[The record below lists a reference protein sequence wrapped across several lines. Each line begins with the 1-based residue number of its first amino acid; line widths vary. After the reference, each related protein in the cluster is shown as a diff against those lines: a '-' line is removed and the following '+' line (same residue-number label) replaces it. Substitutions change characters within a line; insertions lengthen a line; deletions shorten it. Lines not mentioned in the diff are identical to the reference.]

1 MRYMA
6 MTFINPNMADAPSPM
21 SSGSHRGGNQS
32 GLREF
37 NERLILQV
45 IRRANSISK
54 AEIAR
59 KTGLTAQTVSVIV
72 NRLLDEGL
80 LRKERRRR
88 VSGKVGQPAVPI
100 ALNPDGAYSIG
111 VKIGRRS
118 LDVLLVD
125 FVGEVLDHVSER
137 YAFPDPDYVF
147 PRVGER
153 VAHAMAALDSAQQR
167 RMVGIGVAAPYGIGG
182 WQQELSSPPDVL
194 TKWGGIDIRQR
205 IADDQE
211 IPIWFENDATAACMA
226 DLILHDE
233 NARFDNYLYIFIGTF
248 IGGGIV
254 LDGLLHRGPFG
265 FAGSVGSMPVPSS
278 YDPKTTDSARP
289 TVQLIR
295 CASRYL
301 LDERLRDCGLD
312 PESAVP
318 LSSSGTWE
326 EPPLEAHDALAEWIG
341 TTAASIAVAICAASS
356 IVDFEGIVVDGALPQ
371 PVVTELTERIDDEL
385 DRLNFSGLV
394 RPGLVAGTIGNAAR
408 ALGGAI
414 LPLYSCFTPN
424 KEVLLK
430 F

>member
-1 MRYMA
+1 MA
-6 MTFINPNMADAPSPM
+6 IMSIDSSVADVAIPVS
-21 SSGSHRGGNQS
+21 SSGRHRGGNQS
-32 GLREF
+32 GLKEF

-45 IRRANSISK
+45 IRRANSIPK

-72 NRLLDEGL
+72 NRLLDEKL
-80 LRKERRRR
+80 LRKESRRREA
-88 VSGKVGQPAVPI
+88 GKVGQPAVPI
-100 ALNPDGAYSIG
+100 ALNPDGAYSVG

-125 FVGEVLDHVSER
+125 FLGNVLSHVSDR
-137 YAFPDPDYVF
+137 YAFPDPDVVL
-147 PRVGER
+147 PRAEACIAQVK
-153 VAHAMAALDSAQQR
+153 AILSKAQQR
-167 RMVGIGVAAPYGIGG
+167 RMVGIGIAAPYGIGG
-182 WQQELSSPPDVL
+182 WRQELSGPPEVL
-194 TKWGGIDIRQR
+194 AKWDGIDIRRQM
-205 IADDQE
+205 AE
-211 IPIWFENDATAACMA
+211 YEELPIWFENDATAACMA
-226 DLILHDE
+226 DLILNDE
-233 NARFDNYLYIFIGTF
+233 GSRFDNYLYIFIGTF

-278 YDPKTTDSARP
+278 YDPKKEDPVQP

-301 LDERLRDCGLD
+301 LDERLRDCQLD
-312 PESAVP
+312 PEAAVP
-318 LSSSGTWE
+318 LSGLGTWDG
-326 EPPLEAHDALAEWIG
+326 PVPEARDALAEWIG
-341 TTAASIAVAICAASS
+341 TASASIAVAICAASS
-356 IVDFEGIVVDGALPQ
+356 TIDFEGIVVDGALPL
-371 PVVTELTERIDDEL
+371 PVVDELTRRIDCQL
-385 DRLNFSGLV
+385 DVLNFSGLV
-394 RPGLVAGTIGNAAR
+394 RPSVIPGTIGNDAR

>member
-1 MRYMA
+1 MA
-6 MTFINPNMADAPSPM
+6 MTFINPNMANAPSPM
-21 SSGSHRGGNQS
+21 SSGPHRGGNQS

-125 FVGEVLDHVSER
+125 FVGAVLDHVSER

-182 WQQELSSPPDVL
+182 WQQELSSPPEVL
-194 TKWGGIDIRQR
+194 TKWSGIDIRRR

-211 IPIWFENDATAACMA
+211 LPIWFENDATAACMA

-233 NARFDNYLYIFIGTF
+233 NARFGNYLYIFIGTF

-254 LDGLLHRGPFG
+254 LDGLFWIQSLH
-265 FAGSVGSMPVPSS
+265 
-278 YDPKTTDSARP
+278 
-289 TVQLIR
+289 I
-295 CASRYL
+295 L
-301 LDERLRDCGLD
+301 L
-312 PESAVP
+312 
-318 LSSSGTWE
+318 
-326 EPPLEAHDALAEWIG
+326 
-341 TTAASIAVAICAASS
+341 
-356 IVDFEGIVVDGALPQ
+356 
-371 PVVTELTERIDDEL
+371 
-385 DRLNFSGLV
+385 
-394 RPGLVAGTIGNAAR
+394 
-408 ALGGAI
+408 
-414 LPLYSCFTPN
+414 
-424 KEVLLK
+424 
-430 F
+430 

>member
-1 MRYMA
+1 MA
-6 MTFINPNMADAPSPM
+6 IMSIDSSVADVAIPVS
-21 SSGSHRGGNQS
+21 SSGRHRGGNQS
-32 GLREF
+32 GLKEF

-45 IRRANSISK
+45 IRRANSIPK

-72 NRLLDEGL
+72 NRLLDEKL
-80 LRKERRRR
+80 LRKESRRREA
-88 VSGKVGQPAVPI
+88 GKVGQPAVPI
-100 ALNPDGAYSIG
+100 ALNPDGAYSVG

-125 FVGEVLDHVSER
+125 FLGNVLSHVSDR
-137 YAFPDPDYVF
+137 YAFPDPDVVL
-147 PRVGER
+147 PRAEACIAQVKAILSKE
-153 VAHAMAALDSAQQR
+153 QQR
-167 RMVGIGVAAPYGIGG
+167 RMVGIGITAPYGIGG
-182 WQQELSSPPDVL
+182 WRQELSGPPEVL
-194 TKWGGIDIRQR
+194 AKWDGIDIRR
-205 IADDQE
+205 RMAEDE
-211 IPIWFENDATAACMA
+211 ELPIWFENDATAACMA
-226 DLILHDE
+226 DLILNDE
-233 NARFDNYLYIFIGTF
+233 GSRFDNYLYIFIGTF

-278 YDPKTTDSARP
+278 FDPKKEDPVQP

-301 LDERLRDCGLD
+301 LDERLRDCQLD
-312 PESAVP
+312 PEAAVP
-318 LSSSGTWE
+318 LSGLGTWDG
-326 EPPLEAHDALAEWIG
+326 PVPEARDALAEWIG
-341 TTAASIAVAICAASS
+341 TASASIAVAICAASS
-356 IVDFEGIVVDGALPQ
+356 TIDFEGIVVDGALPQ
-371 PVVTELTERIDDEL
+371 PVVDELTRRIDGQL
-385 DRLNFSGLV
+385 DVLNFSGLV
-394 RPGLVAGTIGNAAR
+394 RPSVIPGTIGNDAR

>member
-1 MRYMA
+1 MS
-6 MTFINPNMADAPSPM
+6 INASLADTAVPVS
-21 SSGSHRGGNQS
+21 SSGRHRGGNQN
-32 GLREF
+32 GLKEF

-45 IRRANSISK
+45 IRRANSIPK

-72 NRLLDEGL
+72 NRLLNDEL
-80 LRKERRRR
+80 LRKESRRREA
-88 VSGKVGQPAVPI
+88 GKVGQPAVPI

-125 FVGEVLDHVSER
+125 FLGNVLGHVSDR
-137 YAFPDPDYVF
+137 YAFPDPDVVL
-147 PRVGER
+147 PGAKAC
-153 VAHAMAALDSAQQR
+153 VAEIKAVLSKEKQR
-167 RMVGIGVAAPYGIGG
+167 RMVGIGIAAPYGIGG
-182 WQQELSSPPDVL
+182 WRQELSGPPEVL
-194 TKWGGIDIRQR
+194 AKWDGVDIRQR
-205 IADDQE
+205 MAEDQE
-211 IPIWFENDATAACMA
+211 LPIWFENDATAACMA

-233 NARFDNYLYIFIGTF
+233 ESRFDNYLYIFIGTF

-278 YDPKTTDSARP
+278 YDPKKDNPVQS

-301 LDERLRDCGLD
+301 LDERLRGCRLD
-312 PESAVP
+312 PEAAVP
-318 LSSSGTWE
+318 LSSSGTWNG
-326 EPPLEAHDALAEWIG
+326 PAPEARDAVAEWIG
-341 TTAASIAVAICAASS
+341 TAAASIAVAVCAASS
-356 IVDFEGIVVDGALPQ
+356 IIDFEGIVVDGALPQ
-371 PVVTELTERIDDEL
+371 PIVDELTERIDDQL
-385 DRLNFSGLV
+385 DESNFSGLV
-394 RPGLVAGTIGNAAR
+394 RPRVIPGTIGNDAR